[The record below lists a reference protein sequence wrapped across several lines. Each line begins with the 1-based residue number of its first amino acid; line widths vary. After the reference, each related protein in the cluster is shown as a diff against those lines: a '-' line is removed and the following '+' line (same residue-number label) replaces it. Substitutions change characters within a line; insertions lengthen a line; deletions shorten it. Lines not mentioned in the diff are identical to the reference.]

1 MPSGEI
7 DKQYLQ
13 SKQSKAY
20 HWIHKSTTEWWIMPG
35 VGDEF
40 HSATKYERGKLPGHR
55 LDWRTKPSVY
65 KKYPDAKKIEL
76 PSPIVQGGPGLWELL
91 RTRRSVRAYTRD
103 SISLENLSQI
113 LWATQGLTA
122 SIGEYKLR
130 TAPSAGALYPIE
142 TYLLINRVEDL
153 EPGLYH
159 YDVELHQLDV
169 LKLGDYSREVRTGA
183 LDQQMAERACVVFI
197 WSAIFQRSKWK
208 YLQRAYRYIF
218 LDAAHIA
225 QNLALAVEGI
235 GLGSCQIGALYDDYL
250 NELLDLD
257 IAEESVIY
265 LSSIGRPS
273 KTTQ

>member
-1 MPSGEI
+1 MN
-7 DKQYLQ
+7 
-13 SKQSKAY
+13 
-20 HWIHKSTTEWWIMPG
+20 G

-55 LDWRTKPSVY
+55 LDWSTKPAVY
-65 KKYPDAKKIEL
+65 KKYPDAEKVNL
-76 PSPIVQGGPGLWELL
+76 PAPVVHGGPVLWEVL
-91 RTRRSVRAYTRD
+91 RTRRSIRAYTRD
-103 SISLENLSQI
+103 SMSIADLSQL
-113 LWATQGLTA
+113 LWATQGITA
-122 SIGEYKLR
+122 SFGDHQLR

-142 TYLLINRVEDL
+142 TYLLINRVDAL

-159 YDVELHQLDV
+159 YDVETHQLDI
-169 LKLGDYSREVRTGA
+169 LKLGDYSREVKTGA
-183 LDQQMAERACVVFI
+183 LDQQIAERASTVFI

-225 QNLALAVEGI
+225 QNLALAAVGL

-257 IAEESVIY
+257 ISEESVIY
-265 LSSIGRPS
+265 MSSVGTPTRSI
-273 KTTQ
+273 